1 MNISIISNDSNQFI
15 DDGGSDHLLNSTL
28 PDISLPNQDGVHLK
42 INRNDL
48 FRIVLYCYPRTG
60 HPNKPLPENWN
71 NIPGATGCTAQTC
84 SFRDCYEEF
93 IKLNAIPIGLSTQTV
108 DEIKEMTQRLN
119 IPYDVLSDS
128 YLELTKKINLPTFS
142 INDNIF
148 TKRLTLIFERS
159 LIKKVFYPIFSPHLH
174 ADEVLKWLS
183 KYQ

>member
-1 MNISIISNDSNQFI
+1 MNLSTIISDSNQVN

-60 HPNKPLPENWN
+60 HPNKPLPDNWN

-84 SFRDCYEEF
+84 SFRDCYEEL

-119 IPYDVLSDS
+119 IPYDVLSDQQLKFCS
-128 YLELTKKINLPTFS
+128 ALTLPNFS
-142 INDNIF
+142 IEDKKFI
-148 TKRLTLIFERS
+148 KRLTLIIEKS
-159 LIKKVFYPIFSPHLH
+159 VIKHVFYPIFSPENHIK
-174 ADEVLKWLS
+174 EVLNWLE
-183 KYQ
+183 QN

>member
-93 IKLNAIPIGLSTQTV
+93 IKLNAIPIGLSTQSIN
-108 DEIKEMTQRLN
+108 DIREMTSRLM
-119 IPYDVLSDS
+119 IPYDVLSDEK
-128 YLELTKKINLPTFS
+128 LIFLKQMKLPTFEIDS
-142 INDNIF
+142 NVYI
-148 TKRLTLIFERS
+148 KRLTLIVEKS
-159 LIKKVFYPIFSPHLH
+159 KIKHVFYPIFPPHEH
-174 ADEVLKWLS
+174 INEVLKWL
-183 KYQ
+183 KEN